1 MTRSLPSLW
10 IPKFA
15 TVFLLTI
22 FLTTI
27 CMTPTDLHARRVEEL
42 SMPGAGG
49 NNVGVVPGQGDDDQ
63 PTGDGEG
70 GRRSNFAVSEPVPGS
85 GGGSSEPRF
94 TRFRI
99 VKDWFVRG
107 GSLVKRLVGF
117 VP

>member
-1 MTRSLPSLW
+1 MTRSLPSLR

-15 TVFLLTI
+15 TVFLLAI

-27 CMTPTDLHARRVEEL
+27 CMTPTETHARRVEEL
-42 SMPGAGG
+42 SMPDNGG
-49 NNVGVVPGQGDDDQ
+49 SNRSVTPGQGDDDQ

-70 GRRSNFAVSEPVPGS
+70 GRRTTVAMTGPDEGT
-85 GGGSSEPRF
+85 GGGFAEPRV

-99 VKDWFVRG
+99 VKDWFVRSG
-107 GSLVKRLVGF
+107 IYVKRLVGY